1 MMLPDELEWVLQM
14 LGFNWPTADEDK
26 LRDSAALWRKFG
38 DDVTGLHTSANS
50 SARMVTAHNAGES
63 IDKFSK
69 TYKKFD
75 GGDGSDG
82 YLANAAQAAHI
93 IANVMEACAYLVEFA
108 KWAVIAQLI
117 ALAIQIA
124 AAAAAAPFTFGLSSV
139 AGMGATQAA
148 RLIVRRLLDELKQAL
163 LEAIVEAMKEP
174 AISAIEA
181 IISDLIRQTVNVG
194 FGAQQGYDLA
204 HTMKTGGTAGLEALK
219 QSPQT
224 LAEGVR
230 DSLGKR
236 AGDRVHHAVDSR
248 IDGYGGPSGAP
259 GSNGD
264 GGDGGSGGRGGDGS
278 GDSGFGNSGS
288 GSSDSGSSNSSSDS
302 GSSGSDSSGSTRTST
317 GSGPGVNIGGANIGG
332 GISAD
337 AGGAGIGG
345 PDVGSGPDSG
355 SGSGSNAGSGSGQG
369 PSSSDSPYSR
379 PAPSLSGPSLS
390 DFDDPS
396 PGGASP
402 SGQSTN
408 SSPGTNGGP
417 SVSGLSSPT
426 PQSAPTP
433 ASTGGPSSSSGGGAI
448 GTQIDSLATSVPTQS
463 NAAPTPTTGDP
474 SPAGSGGRTDGG
486 SAVPTS
492 PVAPST
498 AGGTAGSHHAG
509 STSGSTPSA
518 TSPTPNSG
526 AARNPS
532 ASTPGTPSPTG
543 TGPASTPNPTSPTTP
558 RSTPTP
564 TPDGRI
570 PGTADGRNPG
580 TADGRSPGTPDG
592 RTPGQRTPGTPAGDG
607 TPPRSGP
614 GTTPGDRTPPRDSPG
629 TTPGDRTPARNS
641 PDPTGG
647 TRTPAPGQNPSTTST
662 AGPNQTPAQSTP
674 PRTASPSTSST
685 STTTPS
691 TPSGDTPGS
700 SARPSPATSTS
711 TPGTT
716 GTPSTSSTP
725 STPGN
730 QHQPGHGAAP
740 TRPPQQPAGSPP
752 PNAPNTPQQ
761 PAAQPQN
768 TPPNPQHHQQQQV
781 TAVPIHTVIT
791 TPSSS
796 TPPSHATPATPQPP
810 GSPQADPGTVKD
822 QQHAQQDSLDD
833 IRADLDHY
841 PGGLSEPDPDDQQ
854 ALADTV
860 PHNEDGTPERFPDPF
875 GPWTQLQNDGGNEVP
890 GRSNNC
896 ADCSRSFL
904 ETWYGNPQ
912 VSAPRTLDTDEHG
925 NPDPWSPEDNANDN
939 QIRWTGAAHTYAG
952 PGNDPDT
959 ANNIAS
965 VLQQAG
971 PGSAAI
977 VQVDWPGGGGHAF
990 NAVNHNGNI
999 IWIDTQSG
1007 EVSHDPLHL
1016 DNAAHVWHI
1025 PLDADRNP
1033 IDLTQPDA
1041 EDSESQS
1048 DESQNQQD
1056 DASQPEKS
1064 ETSETSET
1072 SVNNG
1077 QPEND
1082 VSGDTAKQ
1090 GDDTEAG
1097 ATSRTQAD
1105 PATPDVSNDAAS
1117 AQPPTADPNTSPD
1130 PTKTTQDPTNDEPA
1144 NENGRPGS
1152 ESSKPT
1158 EPDSTP
1164 DGRKPSQDS
1173 PEGRQPST
1181 HTTPDNTD
1189 NGTPPTP
1196 TATGTPSDP
1205 TTSRDA
1211 PQQTTTPSDPRTS
1224 IPHQQTTD
1232 PRTAD
1237 PRTTDPRTSDPRTSD
1252 PHRDTP
1258 TQPKPETNG
1267 RPHGQDPNTPPRPD
1281 QTHPDHVD
1289 DPRSDTPDQHRSET
1303 PTPDPTRPDD
1313 LNQSPSDDRSDR
1325 SDRPSDMTKDSAVPT
1340 RESLPDGKNA
1350 DAAGYVKDSVNGK
1363 KPLYGDIAA
1372 ENPTQTSRP
1381 AHPERP
1387 SGPEDPAG
1395 GSPNATDPESRR
1407 QRDLAMLARANS
1419 KDPKDRDWFEKHYW
1433 PKSGYRRSRTAPAE
1447 DGRPVPQLHP
1457 TGDPNAPWMLANDTP
1472 DAEPEEYITEGS
1484 RSGERN
1490 TEISDENLKRLDEAA
1505 KARQQAIDADRQP
1518 HRDRKAAKDTYEANK
1533 TSENKQK
1540 FEEADAKHS
1549 PLHGKMTRASE
1560 DYGEAVA
1567 EFHAMPRH
1575 FPDHTRIDDRA
1586 TGNNR
1591 FDQIWVDP
1599 NTDPPEFVVVEA
1611 KGSAQADLGDR
1622 RGIPPVGVAGETD
1635 TPQNVGQDQSGRNAD
1650 GDQTAQD
1657 DPRPGAAK
1665 VRQGTRAYFETI
1677 LHEMRSRSMRVLND
1691 PKATAAQM
1699 QAAADEARLA
1709 QQLRTAL
1716 EAGRVTYVLV
1726 KGHSDGERHNGYEM
1740 HQFDIRTQEEKDADN
1755 AQDPE
1760 A

>member
-50 SARMVTAHNAGES
+50 AARMVTAHNAGES

-139 AGMGATQAA
+139 AGMGATAAA

-163 LEAIVEAMKEP
+163 LEAIIEAMKEP

-194 FGAQQGYDLA
+194 FGAQQGFDLA
-204 HTMKTGGTAGLEALK
+204 HTMKTGGAAGLEALK

-230 DSLGKR
+230 DSLGKK

-248 IDGYGGPSGAP
+248 IDGYDGPSVGTP

-264 GGDGGSGGRGGDGS
+264 GGIGDGGRDGGDGS
-278 GDSGFGNSGS
+278 GDSRSGDSGS
-288 GSSDSGSSNSSSDS
+288 GSSDSSSDS
-302 GSSGSDSSGSTRTST
+302 SSSGSDPSTSTRTST
-317 GSGPGVNIGGANIGG
+317 GSGPGVNIGG

-337 AGGAGIGG
+337 AGGAGIGA
-345 PDVGSGPDSG
+345 PDVGAGP
-355 SGSGSNAGSGSGQG
+355 GSGSGQS
-369 PSSSDSPYSR
+369 PASSDSPYSR

-390 DFDDPS
+390 DFDDPT
-396 PGGASP
+396 PGGTSPSTGDNSGPSSSPSTSSP
-402 SGQSTN
+402 SGTS
-408 SSPGTNGGP
+408 GGP

-433 ASTGGPSSSSGGGAI
+433 TSSGGASSSSGGGAI

-463 NAAPTPTTGDP
+463 NAAPTPTTADS
-474 SPAGSGGRTDGG
+474 SPAGSGGRTDGS

-492 PVAPST
+492 PVASST
-498 AGGTAGSHHAG
+498 AGGTAGSQHTG

-532 ASTPGTPSPTG
+532 ASTPGTPSPVG

-564 TPDGRI
+564 TSDGRI

-580 TADGRSPGTPDG
+580 TADGRNPGASDGRSPGTPDG
-592 RTPGQRTPGTPAGDG
+592 RTPGQRTPGTLPGDG

-614 GTTPGDRTPPRDSPG
+614 GTTPGDRTPPRDSSG
-629 TTPGDRTPARNS
+629 TTPGDRTPPRNS
-641 PDPTGG
+641 PDPSGG
-647 TRTPAPGQNPSTTST
+647 TRTPIPGQNPGSTST

-685 STTTPS
+685 SATTPS

-700 SARPSPATSTS
+700 STRSSPATSTS

-716 GTPSTSSTP
+716 GTTATP

-730 QHQPGHGAAP
+730 QHQPGAGATP

-752 PNAPNTPQQ
+752 PNTPNTPQQ
-761 PAAQPQN
+761 PTAPPHTPPQN
-768 TPPNPQHHQQQQV
+768 TPPNPQHQQQQQV
-781 TAVPIHTVIT
+781 TAVPIHTVVT
-791 TPSSS
+791 TPGSS
-796 TPPSHATPATPQPP
+796 TPPPQATPATPQPP
-810 GSPQADPGTVKD
+810 GSPQADPGTGKD

-854 ALADTV
+854 ALADAV

-904 ETWYGNPQ
+904 ETWYGDPQ

-925 NPDPWSPEDNANDN
+925 NPDPWSPEDNANAN

-959 ANNIAS
+959 ANRIAS

-1033 IDLTQPDA
+1033 IDLTQPAA

-1048 DESQNQQD
+1048 DGSQNQQD
-1056 DASQPEKS
+1056 DGSQPEKS
-1064 ETSETSET
+1064 ETSDS
-1072 SVNNG
+1072 NG

-1090 GDDTEAG
+1090 DDDTEAG
-1097 ATSRTQAD
+1097 APSPTQANPAT
-1105 PATPDVSNDAAS
+1105 PATPDVSNDADS
-1117 AQPPTADPNTSPD
+1117 AQPSTRDPNTSPD
-1130 PTKTTQDPTNDEPA
+1130 PTQSTQHPTNGEPA
-1144 NENGRPGS
+1144 NENGRPES

-1158 EPDSTP
+1158 EPDNRP
-1164 DGRKPSQDS
+1164 DGQKPPQD
-1173 PEGRQPST
+1173 
-1181 HTTPDNTD
+1181 TPN
-1189 NGTPPTP
+1189 
-1196 TATGTPSDP
+1196 DP
-1205 TTSRDA
+1205 TTSRDT

-1224 IPHQQTTD
+1224 VPHQQTADPRTTD

-1237 PRTTDPRTSDPRTSD
+1237 PRTTDPRTTDPRTSDPSTSDSRKSDHPRSSD

-1258 TQPKPETNG
+1258 TQQKPATNEERPDG
-1267 RPHGQDPNTPPRPD
+1267 RHPSTPPHPD
-1281 QTHPDHVD
+1281 QTHPDHAD
-1289 DPRSDTPDQHRSET
+1289 DPRSDTPDRDRPE
-1303 PTPDPTRPDD
+1303 TPDPTRPDD
-1313 LNQSPSDDRSDR
+1313 LNQQSADNRSDR
-1325 SDRPSDMTKDSAVPT
+1325 SDDRPSDMTKDSAVPT
-1340 RESLPDGKNA
+1340 RESLPDGRNA
-1350 DAAGYVKDSVNGK
+1350 DAANYIKDSSAGK
-1363 KPLYGDIAA
+1363 KPLYGDITA
-1372 ENPTQTSRP
+1372 ENPTQSSRP
-1381 AHPERP
+1381 TSPERP
-1387 SGPEDPAG
+1387 SGPAEPTGSTSDPNDQA
-1395 GSPNATDPESRR
+1395 SRR
-1407 QRDLAMLARANS
+1407 QRDLDMLARANS
-1419 KDPKDRDWFEKHYW
+1419 KDPKDKAWFEKYYY
-1433 PKSGYRRSRTAPAE
+1433 PKSGYRRSVTAPAE

-1457 TGDPNAPWMLANDTP
+1457 TNNPNTPWMLANDTP
-1472 DAEPEEYITEGS
+1472 DADPETYIDEGEHKGQ
-1484 RSGERN
+1484 RE
-1490 TEISDENLKRLDEAA
+1490 EKISEKNLELLDKYA
-1505 KARQQAIDADRQP
+1505 KAREDAIKADRQP
-1518 HRDRKAAKDTYEANK
+1518 HVDRLAAKEAYEANK
-1533 TSENKQK
+1533 TPENLKK
-1540 FEEADAKHS
+1540 FQEADAKHS

-1567 EFHAMPRH
+1567 EFHVMPQH
-1575 FPDHTRIDDRA
+1575 FEDYNRVDDRA
-1586 TGNNR
+1586 MGNNR
-1591 FDQIWVDP
+1591 FDQIWMDP
-1599 NTDPPEFVVVEA
+1599 SKNPPEFVVVEA
-1611 KGSAQADLGDR
+1611 KGSTNAELGER
-1622 RGIPPVGVAGETD
+1622 RGLPPEQSPD
-1635 TPQNVGQDQSGRNAD
+1635 TTASPGDPSQDHGDGAQNEDQAGQDEA
-1650 GDQTAQD
+1650 TPAV
-1657 DPRPGAAK
+1657 PR

-1677 LHEMRSRSMRVLND
+1677 LHEMQSRARRNALRAKTD
-1691 PKATAAQM
+1691 DELAAAQAE
-1699 QAAADEARLA
+1699 QALADALDLA
-1709 QQLRTAL
+1709 LKADPP
-1716 EAGRVTYVLV
+1716 RVKYILV
-1726 KGHSDGERHNGYEM
+1726 KGNSSGGQHQGYEM
-1740 HQFDIRTQEEKDADN
+1740 KQFDIRTQAEKENDADPT
-1755 AQDPE
+1755 A
-1760 A
+1760 